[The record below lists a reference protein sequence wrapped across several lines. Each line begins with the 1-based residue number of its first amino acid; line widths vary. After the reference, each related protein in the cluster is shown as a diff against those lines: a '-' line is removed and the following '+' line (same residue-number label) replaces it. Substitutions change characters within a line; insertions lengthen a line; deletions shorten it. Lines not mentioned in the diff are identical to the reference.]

1 MSETIQ
7 LYDAQGRRFYLTSDE
22 RSYCQELCMQGSRG
36 VLFYPDA
43 ILEAHAVHDL
53 RQVMRGT

>member
-7 LYDAQGRRFYLTSDE
+7 LYDAQGRRLYLTSDE

-36 VLFYPDA
+36 VLFSLKA
-43 ILEAHAVHDL
+43 ILENRAADDL
-53 RQVMRGT
+53 